1 MSIGSSSPNFARL
14 LGLSPVVSARHSL
27 LVIAGDAASRE
38 EPAASA
44 LGIPSLKS
52 SAVGEDSALKRLP
65 NTTATVA

>member
-1 MSIGSSSPNFARL
+1 LQS
-14 LGLSPVVSARHSL
+14 LSPIVGARHSL

-38 EPAASA
+38 ELAASA

-52 SAVGEDSALKRLP
+52 SAVGEASALKRLP